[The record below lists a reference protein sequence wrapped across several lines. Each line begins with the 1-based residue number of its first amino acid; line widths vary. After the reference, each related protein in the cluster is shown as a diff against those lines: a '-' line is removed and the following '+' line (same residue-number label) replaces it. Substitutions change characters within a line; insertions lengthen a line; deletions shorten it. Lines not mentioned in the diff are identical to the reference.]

1 MNNIIK
7 NNNKQQKFYIPF
19 KSLKEVEFNF
29 FFKLSLLSSFDGE
42 NRTYNSI
49 KFKSIKEL
57 GERVGVPQSTLKR
70 YLNSLEKEGFIT
82 KEKKEIIINNNVK
95 EMLKFIVLER
105 ETVNSLL
112 KEDNE
117 KLTKLYI
124 IHKYYIGCFKGSH
137 SKTKDSIVEEMGLSS
152 KSKRELDNITNL
164 NKRLVELGLI
174 SMEHYRNENGN
185 IQIKYTLGRTKEEEQ
200 KKEPIEKE
208 SGVLPQID
216 NGFKF

>member
-1 MNNIIK
+1 
-7 NNNKQQKFYIPF
+7 
-19 KSLKEVEFNF
+19 
-29 FFKLSLLSSFDGE
+29 
-42 NRTYNSI
+42 
-49 KFKSIKEL
+49 
-57 GERVGVPQSTLKR
+57 
-70 YLNSLEKEGFIT
+70 
-82 KEKKEIIINNNVK
+82 
-95 EMLKFIVLER
+95 
-105 ETVNSLL
+105 
-112 KEDNE
+112 
-117 KLTKLYI
+117 
-124 IHKYYIGCFKGSH
+124 
-137 SKTKDSIVEEMGLSS
+137 MGLSS